1 LRAFDAVARLGSVT
15 RAAQEL
21 NLTRSAVSHQLRFLE
36 DELGFA
42 LIEREGRGVILTS
55 RGEAYAREVRKA
67 LQTLS
72 DARIRSAD
80 SALTGRLVISCAPG
94 FASFWLCAEIGAF
107 QSQHPQARISVVTP
121 KRFDDVSAAGID
133 VFIAFGRDEW
143 GGKWFEMLASLHNTP
158 VCSPSLIN
166 ACGGLAEP
174 NDIAKATLLHLSDH
188 GDWTQW
194 LMAAGAHDV
203 DPAQGIVFSDMHL
216 VIAAALAGQG
226 IAIGD
231 PIIAG
236 GALSAGRLVRPFP
249 LAIRAP
255 SSYYLVTDRGR
266 MKQPLVRAFRAWIK
280 SRLAATAANQE

>member
-1 LRAFDAVARLGSVT
+1 M
-15 RAAQEL
+15 

-36 DELGFA
+36 DELGFT

-72 DARIRSAD
+72 DARVRSAD

-107 QSQHPQARISVVTP
+107 QMQHPQARISVVTP

-158 VCSPSLIN
+158 VCSPTLIN

-231 PIIAG
+231 PLIAG
-236 GALSAGRLVRPFP
+236 GALSAGRLVRPFA

-255 SSYYLVTDRGR
+255 SSYYLVADRGR

-280 SRLAATAANQE
+280 SRLAATASSPD

>member
-42 LIEREGRGVILTS
+42 LVEREGRGVILTS

-80 SALTGRLVISCAPG
+80 AALTGRLVISCAPG
-94 FASFWLCAEIGAF
+94 FASFWLCAEIGSF
-107 QSQHPQARISVVTP
+107 QGAHPQARISVVTP

-158 VCSPSLIN
+158 VCSPTLIN

-194 LMAAGAHDV
+194 LMAAGAQDV

-249 LAIRAP
+249 LAIRAS
-255 SSYYLVTDRGR
+255 SSYYLVADRGR
-266 MKQPLVRAFRAWIK
+266 MKQPLVRAFRTWIK
-280 SRLAATAANQE
+280 SGLAATAANQE

>member
-1 LRAFDAVARLGSVT
+1 M
-15 RAAQEL
+15 
-21 NLTRSAVSHQLRFLE
+21 RFLE
-36 DELGFA
+36 AELGFS

-158 VCSPSLIN
+158 VCSPTLIN

-226 IAIGD
+226 IALGD

-249 LAIRAP
+249 LAIRSP
-255 SSYYLVTDRGR
+255 SSYYLVADRGR

-280 SRLAATAANQE
+280 TQLAATAASQEQPAGRE

>member
-1 LRAFDAVARLGSVT
+1 
-15 RAAQEL
+15 
-21 NLTRSAVSHQLRFLE
+21 
-36 DELGFA
+36 
-42 LIEREGRGVILTS
+42 
-55 RGEAYAREVRKA
+55 
-67 LQTLS
+67 
-72 DARIRSAD
+72 
-80 SALTGRLVISCAPG
+80 
-94 FASFWLCAEIGAF
+94 
-107 QSQHPQARISVVTP
+107 
-121 KRFDDVSAAGID
+121 
-133 VFIAFGRDEW
+133 
-143 GGKWFEMLASLHNTP
+143 
-158 VCSPSLIN
+158 LIN

-255 SSYYLVTDRGR
+255 SSYYLVADRGR

-280 SRLAATAANQE
+280 SRLAATANQE